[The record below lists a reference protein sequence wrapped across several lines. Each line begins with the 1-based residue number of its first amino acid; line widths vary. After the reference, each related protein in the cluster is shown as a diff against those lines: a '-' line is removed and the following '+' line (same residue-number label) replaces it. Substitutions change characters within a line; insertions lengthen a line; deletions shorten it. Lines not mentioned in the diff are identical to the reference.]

1 MSSVLEYGQFYDCF
15 DRSDTRSISI
25 FFLLM
30 S

>member
-1 MSSVLEYGQFYDCF
+1 MFPILEYGQFYDCF
-15 DRSDTRSISI
+15 DGNDTRPISI